1 VRKAVVGLAV
11 AGTLLIVASGC
22 GGSDDSSVSKQEYD
36 QKVELACNQGLKER
50 EKYLLEVNK
59 KYEKEG
65 QNASKDF
72 QRENLLGLIA
82 IYQGTTEEIADI
94 GLPEGDEEKAEELV
108 ETREAAAEKVEA
120 DPLGTIETLPTIFK
134 KTNEVAEDL
143 EAKSCA
149 V

>member
-1 VRKAVVGLAV
+1 MVVGV
-11 AGTLLIVASGC
+11 LLLVASGC
-22 GGSDDSSVSKQEYD
+22 GGDDDSSVSRQEYD

-50 EKYLLEVNK
+50 EQFLREVSK
-59 KYEKEG
+59 KFEEQGRK
-65 QNASKDF
+65 ASKSF
-72 QRENLLGLIA
+72 QAENLLGLIA
-82 IYQGTTEEIADI
+82 IYQGTTEVIADI
-94 GLPEGDEEKAEELV
+94 GLPEGNEKKAEELV

-120 DPLGTIETLPTIFK
+120 DPLGMIEQLPAIFK